1 MNIRSVPLS
10 IFDNGN
16 DVMCITPIQSLFD
29 VRKGDDAN
37 GAVEREREREIA
49 LIGCYYSNQY
59 LAPYLCY
66 SRFCR
71 LPANPVEK
79 DLQY

>member
-1 MNIRSVPLS
+1 MNIRSVPFS
-10 IFDNGN
+10 IFDSGN
-16 DVMCITPIQSLFD
+16 DVMCFTPNQSLFD
-29 VRKGDDAN
+29 VRKGGDAN
-37 GAVEREREREIA
+37 GAVEREIA
-49 LIGCYYSNQY
+49 LIGCCYSNQY